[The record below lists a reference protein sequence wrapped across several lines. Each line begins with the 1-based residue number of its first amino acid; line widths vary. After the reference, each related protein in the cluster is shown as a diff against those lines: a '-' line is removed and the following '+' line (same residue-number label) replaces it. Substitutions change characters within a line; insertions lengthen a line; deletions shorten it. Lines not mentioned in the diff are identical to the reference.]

1 MADKIPGQ
9 HPGGG
14 QALSAA
20 IRSLLVLGVPL
31 IGAQLAQ
38 MLINVV
44 DTVMMGW
51 LGTRELAAGTLA
63 FQIFFILWIFG
74 SGFAFAIVPLAA
86 TAIGRGDE
94 VTARRHVRMGMW
106 VQCAY
111 FAVIFLP
118 MGYVREILIAF
129 GQEPVLAGLAQD
141 YMDIAKWAILP
152 SLLLMVLRSFAT
164 ALEHARIILVITLF
178 SAVLNGLL
186 NYALIFGNFGAPRME
201 IPGAA
206 LATLLTNLAA
216 LAFGALWVGLR
227 PEFRT
232 YEVFK
237 RLWRSDFP
245 AFFEIIRLG
254 LPISIGII
262 AEVGLFAFAA
272 IMMGWLGEIPL
283 AAHGIALQIAALAF
297 MVPLGLSNAATARVG
312 IAVGRQDRVGLVRT
326 GQAAVVITTVFA
338 LAAALPML
346 FIPEILISG
355 WLAEGDPNAATVVT
369 IAVPLLWVAACFQL
383 VDGLQVTGVGLLRGL
398 KDMRVPMLI
407 AVFSYWAV
415 GVPIALLLG
424 FAAGIGGIGIWTG
437 LAAGLSFAAILLI
450 WRFFREARNPA
461 IFAESAGES
470 DGLT

>member
-9 HPGGG
+9 RPEGG
-14 QALSAA
+14 QTLAAA

-63 FQIFFILWIFG
+63 FQIFFILWMFG

-94 VTARRHVRMGMW
+94 VTVRRHVRMGMW

-186 NYALIFGNFGAPRME
+186 N
-201 IPGAA
+201 
-206 LATLLTNLAA
+206 
-216 LAFGALWVGLR
+216 
-227 PEFRT
+227 
-232 YEVFK
+232 
-237 RLWRSDFP
+237 
-245 AFFEIIRLG
+245 
-254 LPISIGII
+254 
-262 AEVGLFAFAA
+262 
-272 IMMGWLGEIPL
+272 
-283 AAHGIALQIAALAF
+283 
-297 MVPLGLSNAATARVG
+297 
-312 IAVGRQDRVGLVRT
+312 
-326 GQAAVVITTVFA
+326 
-338 LAAALPML
+338 
-346 FIPEILISG
+346 
-355 WLAEGDPNAATVVT
+355 
-369 IAVPLLWVAACFQL
+369 
-383 VDGLQVTGVGLLRGL
+383 
-398 KDMRVPMLI
+398 
-407 AVFSYWAV
+407 
-415 GVPIALLLG
+415 
-424 FAAGIGGIGIWTG
+424 
-437 LAAGLSFAAILLI
+437 
-450 WRFFREARNPA
+450 
-461 IFAESAGES
+461 
-470 DGLT
+470 